1 MAVVD
6 KDRVVQLL
14 CSSDWKHAF
23 FLHRGSEITKEQIS
37 LVIERPPRN
46 PCAVAITFFIERSW
60 GI

>member
-23 FLHRGSEITKEQIS
+23 FFASG
-37 LVIERPPRN
+37 VRN
-46 PCAVAITFFIERSW
+46 HQRIDFVSD
-60 GI
+60 